1 MTNFAQGKWVVQASW
16 NFFKLSYNFY
26 FFGGIWLDRSS
37 HVELETTWLSDIF
50 ADETIIGWAEDGLPS
65 SSSRDKTRNK
75 GLNLKFKG
83 ICRRPWWINLACNKG
98 LGTKKQ
104 MLQVESWSNWFF
116 FKKLINIL
124 DSQMD
129 LNYNLK
135 IKYARNGHWESRKLN
150 LHKMVINHN
159 LS

>member
-1 MTNFAQGKWVVQASW
+1 
-16 NFFKLSYNFY
+16 
-26 FFGGIWLDRSS
+26 
-37 HVELETTWLSDIF
+37 
-50 ADETIIGWAEDGLPS
+50 
-65 SSSRDKTRNK
+65 
-75 GLNLKFKG
+75 
-83 ICRRPWWINLACNKG
+83 
-98 LGTKKQ
+98 